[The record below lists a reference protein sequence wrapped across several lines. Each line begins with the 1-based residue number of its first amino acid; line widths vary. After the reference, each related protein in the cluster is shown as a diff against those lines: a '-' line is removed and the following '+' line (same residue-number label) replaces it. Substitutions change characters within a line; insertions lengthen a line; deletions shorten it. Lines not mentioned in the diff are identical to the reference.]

1 MEKWVKRR
9 LLSFKYAFKGVF
21 YVIRTQTNMRIHLIL
36 TLVALFLGWFLKI
49 NKIEWLFITLAIFAV
64 LVSEMIN
71 TAIEE
76 IMDLLYPKFNTK
88 VGIIKDIAAGVVL
101 LFAVFAIIIGV
112 IIFLPKIINLL

>member
-101 LFAVFAIIIGV
+101 LFAVFAIIIGA